1 MAVAK
6 KGMGSS
12 TSLGIWK
19 VKGSIFFLFFSLS
32 LCNST
37 SSLELGPRS
46 ARIEIGSGLG
56 SGVERPWTN
65 YSRSRHYDYRRD
77 DLWTRSMGMTLPLC
91 AGSTYVSWF
100 RGVSRERSLVRFLF
114 LLFYIFSTIHLA
126 NLNKCFLQ
134 YRSILN
140 RKSTWNNF
148 LTPRVKKRSPIKR
161 NERFIR
167 FVDCVQGRV
176 VSANR
181 RSRVN
186 KSSRIIPL
194 GVGGPVTGS
203 AILWNLT
210 VREQRCT
217 RFEAHRLVRR
227 WMVLDVI
234 AREITRRF
242 QRALSRH
249 LLLFPPPS
257 FTLHRSPSPL
267 HTRTTQPFFSGGAP
281 LYTRL
286 SSPPLR
292 TKRLSR
298 NPRSFPALFYEQ
310 PLWHRREPALISHLP
325 LFFIS
330 DIRIYHRDP
339 AATPLEGQRE
349 EERERKGWRR
359 IEGHGGRGRIALKK
373 DGEAHR
379 RLSVGWGCLDRWRLS
394 TPIHPDDVNGSRP
407 FPFRI
412 MPSFSICPYLLLLL
426 RDGESCTAVQARYD
440 FIHPDYGWI
449 DESIRSFLRV
459 VLLRSLPIFRMDLNW
474 NNLLLFF
481 FKTLSRSSLLI
492 IRATNVDI
500 FMIYL

>member
-6 KGMGSS
+6 KDMGSS
-12 TSLGIWK
+12 TSSGIWK

-37 SSLELGPRS
+37 SSLELGLRS

-257 FTLHRSPSPL
+257 FTLHRSPSPPAR
-267 HTRTTQPFFSGGAP
+267 HN
-281 LYTRL
+281 L
-286 SSPPLR
+286 SSPEVHRYFTAIHAPFLAASPNKTFVEKPAFLPRPLLR
-292 TKRLSR
+292 TTPVASKGAS
-298 NPRSFPALFYEQ
+298 
-310 PLWHRREPALISHLP
+310 SH
-325 LFFIS
+325 I
-330 DIRIYHRDP
+330 
-339 AATPLEGQRE
+339 
-349 EERERKGWRR
+349 
-359 IEGHGGRGRIALKK
+359 
-373 DGEAHR
+373 
-379 RLSVGWGCLDRWRLS
+379 
-394 TPIHPDDVNGSRP
+394 P
-407 FPFRI
+407 F
-412 MPSFSICPYLLLLL
+412 
-426 RDGESCTAVQARYD
+426 A
-440 FIHPDYGWI
+440 
-449 DESIRSFLRV
+449 
-459 VLLRSLPIFRMDLNW
+459 PIFHKR
-474 NNLLLFF
+474 
-481 FKTLSRSSLLI
+481 
-492 IRATNVDI
+492 
-500 FMIYL
+500 Y